1 MKPFWRSF
9 WASTLSYAIISIIF
23 SVIIILIFSAI
34 TSSLTMKK
42 ELIIKANT
50 ILKID
55 LNQEI
60 AERSELKFNQNI
72 QAPFESIMGLKE
84 IKSSIKKAKTDDRIS
99 GILLNTENIA
109 IGLASLDELRDAL
122 YDFKESGKFIYS
134 YSENYSQKSYYLS
147 SLADK
152 IILYPEGMVDFRGLS
167 SELLF
172 FKNALDRL
180 DVDVQIIRGSN
191 NTFKSAVEPFMYEKM
206 SPENRAQ
213 IQKLLDDLW
222 KNMIKNIKNERGLS
236 IENLNEIADSIYSN
250 NAENSL
256 KHKLVD
262 ALAYEDQLDSIIKT
276 NNEMAAADS
285 IYFLD
290 IKKYIKNNASKLKEA
305 EISQNQNIAIV
316 YAVGEIISGKSNQ
329 GKMGSETIVKA
340 LRKAKNNPSIKAI
353 VLRVNSPG
361 GSALASDV
369 IWREVQLTKEKKPV
383 FVSMGDVAASGGYY
397 ISCAADRIFAGPNT
411 VTGSIGVFG
420 VIPNINT
427 MLKNKIGITVDRVE
441 TNEHA
446 SFSMLNKLSD
456 FERKKIQEGVDDIY
470 DDFISKV
477 ANGRDG
483 LKKVDVDNIG
493 QGRVWSGKEAINIEL
508 IDEIGNLNNTIDYAA
523 KSVDIKSEDIRI
535 LNLPEIKNNQFLE
548 ILQSLE
554 MEEVRFSNNLN
565 FIDKVK
571 SILNQINENKTLYK
585 FQARLP
591 YEIIID

>member
-290 IKKYIKNNASKLKEA
+290 IKNISK
-305 EISQNQNIAIV
+305 
-316 YAVGEIISGKSNQ
+316 
-329 GKMGSETIVKA
+329 
-340 LRKAKNNPSIKAI
+340 
-353 VLRVNSPG
+353 
-361 GSALASDV
+361 
-369 IWREVQLTKEKKPV
+369 
-383 FVSMGDVAASGGYY
+383 
-397 ISCAADRIFAGPNT
+397 
-411 VTGSIGVFG
+411 
-420 VIPNINT
+420 T
-427 MLKNKIGITVDRVE
+427 MLPN
-441 TNEHA
+441 
-446 SFSMLNKLSD
+446 
-456 FERKKIQEGVDDIY
+456 
-470 DDFISKV
+470 
-477 ANGRDG
+477 
-483 LKKVDVDNIG
+483 
-493 QGRVWSGKEAINIEL
+493 
-508 IDEIGNLNNTIDYAA
+508 
-523 KSVDIKSEDIRI
+523 
-535 LNLPEIKNNQFLE
+535 
-548 ILQSLE
+548 
-554 MEEVRFSNNLN
+554 
-565 FIDKVK
+565 
-571 SILNQINENKTLYK
+571 
-585 FQARLP
+585 
-591 YEIIID
+591 